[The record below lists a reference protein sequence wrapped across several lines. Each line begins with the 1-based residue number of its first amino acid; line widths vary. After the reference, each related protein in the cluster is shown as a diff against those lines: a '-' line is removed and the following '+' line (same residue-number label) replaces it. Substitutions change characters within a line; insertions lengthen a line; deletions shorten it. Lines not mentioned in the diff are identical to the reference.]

1 MMSLIFW
8 HAGYG
13 SKGVASI
20 SGARVAPLLRI
31 VLMLVATLRSWP
43 LSIGAHVSSG
53 ESPHLVRVR
62 SISSS
67 GPHSCECS
75 CLLAVTSMAPG
86 WFERSVPFKLLRC
99 NAILPFCGM
108 CAARCSCMSSDG
120 SIHLGMFRALPLR
133 CRRSLALLSRLAQH
147 LSHASVS
154 RFLIVAISWSAMS
167 WSAGVHESMSFSAT
181 SLLDSSMCAVGFG
194 PSSRLRPSVFHGSV
208 VSISKASA
216 ANTERIGDVP
226 VAVDR
231 VCHVGM
237 CVLLLVCAE

>member
-1 MMSLIFW
+1 MSLIFW

-20 SGARVAPLLRI
+20 SGACVAPVLSI

-43 LSIGAHVSSG
+43 LSIGAHVRSG
-53 ESPHLVRVR
+53 AALHLLRVR

-75 CLLAVTSMAPG
+75 CLLVLTSTAP
-86 WFERSVPFKLLRC
+86 WWSERSVPFKLLRC

-108 CAARCSCMSSDG
+108 CASRYSGISSDG
-120 SIHLGMFRALPLR
+120 SIHLGMFRMLPLR
-133 CRRSLALLSRLAQH
+133 CRRSFALVSRLAQH
-147 LSHASVS
+147 FSHASES
-154 RFLIVAISWSAMS
+154 LCLILAISWSAMS

-181 SLLDSSMCAVGFG
+181 SLLDSSVCAVGFG

-208 VSISKASA
+208 VSRSKASA

-226 VAVDR
+226 VAVER
-231 VCHVGM
+231 VCHIGM